1 MTIHLPSLLTTARFQ
16 VFGLALIAAFFTAAD
31 TSAQI
36 ESGQQERITL
46 SPSSTT
52 LRVDAGETQQGSMT
66 VINDGDVAYG
76 FSVYARPYSVANEL
90 YEPDFTNP
98 KLNTDVYTWV
108 QFDQTNYRIEPGEQ
122 VEVRYTL
129 RVPDDA
135 TPGGHYGV
143 LFAETA
149 ERGLEGTGVARKK
162 RVGNLLYVT
171 VNGDFAV
178 RGAFKGFNLPFWQR
192 GAPIVSTARIE
203 NTGNADFR
211 ARVATTAKDLFGR
224 TKFSYTGDPIIL
236 PDTTR
241 LAEMPWENA
250 PSFGIFKVSQN
261 VEFLDQK
268 HQNDGLVLIAPVWF
282 PFVFV
287 VVIIGGVV
295 HAVLKRRRIRR

>member
-1 MTIHLPSLLTTARFQ
+1 MTIHLLSLLTTARLPI
-16 VFGLALIAAFFTAAD
+16 VGLALAATLLVAVDA
-31 TSAQI
+31 SAQI
-36 ESGQQERITL
+36 EPGQQERITL

-52 LRVDAGETQQGSMT
+52 LRVDAGETKRGSMT

-98 KLNTDVYTWV
+98 KPNTDVYTWV
-108 QFDQTNYRIEPGEQ
+108 QFGQTNYRIEPGEQ
-122 VEVRYTL
+122 VEVDYTV
-129 RVPDDA
+129 RVPADA

-162 RVGNLLYVT
+162 RVGNLLYLT
-171 VNGDFAV
+171 VNGDFATSGV
-178 RGAFKGFNLPFWQR
+178 FRGFNLPFWQTS
-192 GAPIVSTARIE
+192 APVVSTARIE

-211 ARVATTAKDLFGR
+211 ATVNTTAKDLFGR
-224 TKFSYTGDPIIL
+224 TKFSYTGDPIVL
-236 PDTTR
+236 PGTTR

-250 PSFGIFKVSQN
+250 PSFGLFKVNQS

-268 HQNDGLVLIAPVWF
+268 HHNDGFVLIAPVWF
-282 PFVFV
+282 PFVLV
-287 VVIIGGVV
+287 VAIVGGVV
-295 HAVLKRRRIRR
+295 HAVLKRRHTRR